1 MKNKSTLERF
11 GDVEI
16 LFYEINSFQN
26 LTWKQKKLA
35 YFLYEAARWG
45 RDIIYDQNYKH
56 NLIIRHTL
64 EQIFLHYAGDR
75 QEDNFLYFQDYLKF
89 VWFSNGI
96 HHFNSTE
103 KFLPAFPENYFINLI
118 NNSQNARFNFYGFV
132 DIQDFINFLVYIIF
146 NPEKDFKRV
155 NQEKGCDLVTTSAN
169 NFYEN
174 ITQQEVEDFYKKLK
188 NTNENQPIEY
198 GLNSKLVKENNHI
211 FEKTAKLDGLYGKAL
226 SKIVFWLQKAA
237 EVAENEQQQNTIATL
252 IKFYQTGDLKI
263 FDEFSIKWVNSSN
276 TTIDFINGFIE
287 TYGDPMGIKA
297 TWESVVSVKDEDTTK
312 FLEVLSKNA
321 GWFENFLPILPQ
333 HKKEKV
339 EGVSFKVIEVI
350 TGGGDCS
357 PTLPLGINLPNSE
370 WIREIH
376 GSKSVSL
383 SNVETAYHQ
392 SNSKALV
399 NQEFHTPEQQSR
411 IQNHAFLAS
420 RLHTALHEVIGHGS
434 GRLMSGVATPSETLK
449 SYASTIEEARA
460 DLVGLYFLLDTKLE
474 ELGLV
479 PSLEVGKNQYD
490 MYIVNG
496 LMKQL
501 FRIKKG
507 NNLEEAHMRNRQL
520 IAKWAYENGKNEN
533 VIERIC
539 SDNKTFFKINNYEK
553 LRNLF
558 GILLKEIQ
566 RIKSEGDGSAAEYLV
581 ENYGVKVDADLH
593 NEVLL
598 RCEPLK
604 ITPYSGFVNPY
615 LTPIYKN
622 NEIIDINIHYPT
634 SFTEQMLFYSQNYS
648 SLI

>member
-1 MKNKSTLERF
+1 
-11 GDVEI
+11 
-16 LFYEINSFQN
+16 
-26 LTWKQKKLA
+26 
-35 YFLYEAARWG
+35 
-45 RDIIYDQNYKH
+45 
-56 NLIIRHTL
+56 
-64 EQIFLHYAGDR
+64 
-75 QEDNFLYFQDYLKF
+75 
-89 VWFSNGI
+89 
-96 HHFNSTE
+96 
-103 KFLPAFPENYFINLI
+103 
-118 NNSQNARFNFYGFV
+118 
-132 DIQDFINFLVYIIF
+132 
-146 NPEKDFKRV
+146 
-155 NQEKGCDLVTTSAN
+155 
-169 NFYEN
+169 
-174 ITQQEVEDFYKKLK
+174 
-188 NTNENQPIEY
+188 
-198 GLNSKLVKENNHI
+198 
-211 FEKTAKLDGLYGKAL
+211 
-226 SKIVFWLQKAA
+226 
-237 EVAENEQQQNTIATL
+237 
-252 IKFYQTGDLKI
+252 
-263 FDEFSIKWVNSSN
+263 
-276 TTIDFINGFIE
+276 
-287 TYGDPMGIKA
+287 
-297 TWESVVSVKDEDTTK
+297 
-312 FLEVLSKNA
+312 
-321 GWFENFLPILPQ
+321 
-333 HKKEKV
+333 
-339 EGVSFKVIEVI
+339 
-350 TGGGDCS
+350 
-357 PTLPLGINLPNSE
+357 
-370 WIREIH
+370 
-376 GSKSVSL
+376 
-383 SNVETAYHQ
+383 
-392 SNSKALV
+392 
-399 NQEFHTPEQQSR
+399 
-411 IQNHAFLAS
+411 
-420 RLHTALHEVIGHGS
+420 
-434 GRLMSGVATPSETLK
+434 MSGVATPSETLK

-520 IAKWAYENGKNEN
+520 IAKWAYENGKKEN

-634 SFTEQMLFYSQNYS
+634 SFAEQMLFYSQNYS